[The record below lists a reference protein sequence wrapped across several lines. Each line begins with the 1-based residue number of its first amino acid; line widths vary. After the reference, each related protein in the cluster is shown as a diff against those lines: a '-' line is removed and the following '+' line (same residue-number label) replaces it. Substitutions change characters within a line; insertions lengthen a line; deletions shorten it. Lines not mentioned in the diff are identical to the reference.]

1 MASFSRMKLASIL
14 HFGFALAIL
23 FLFASDSL
31 GMRLEPVPVKPLV
44 IDGIKY
50 TAPFDDAYA
59 EKLQARDAKTDKLL
73 WEIVLQ
79 RNPEPPPASC
89 GGGIFLKE
97 LRSFRNNLIAED
109 ETERCFLVDLK
120 TKAVTR
126 TVRFRPFRIEDYQAF
141 PKNWD
146 EKTTPVLAVRI
157 QGEVG
162 WKQYFGAA
170 GVMRKNKPYAPP
182 PETFVKEE
190 ILFAAVI
197 ADTAENEAIELEG
210 IVLDEKLHTI
220 TVSFSSPV
228 PTAKKATTGAK
239 FKNVAGC
246 FMTRASVEKVIFLHN
261 GKEITSPAK

>member
-1 MASFSRMKLASIL
+1 MKLASLL

-23 FLFASDSL
+23 VLFASNSFGL
-31 GMRLEPVPVKPLV
+31 RIEPVPVKPLT

-50 TAPFDDAYA
+50 TAPFDDPYV
-59 EKLQARDAKTDKLL
+59 EKLQARDEKTDKLL
-73 WEIVLQ
+73 WVIDLH
-79 RNPEPPPASC
+79 RNPPNEGLS

-109 ETERCFLVDLK
+109 EAERCFMVDLK

-146 EKTTPVLAVRI
+146 EKTTPVLAVRM
-157 QGEVG
+157 QSEFD

-182 PETFVKEE
+182 PETFEKEE

-197 ADTAENEAIELEG
+197 ADTAKNEAIELEG

-228 PTAKKATTGAK
+228 PTGKKATAGAK

-246 FMTRASVEKVIFLHN
+246 FMAKAPDAKVIFLHN
-261 GKEITSPAK
+261 GKEVSPPAK

>member
-1 MASFSRMKLASIL
+1 
-14 HFGFALAIL
+14 
-23 FLFASDSL
+23 
-31 GMRLEPVPVKPLV
+31 MRLEPVPVKPLV

-50 TAPFDDAYA
+50 TAPFDTPHV
-59 EKLQARDAKTDKLL
+59 EKLQARDAKTDKLM

-79 RNPEPPPASC
+79 RNPEPEPASC

-97 LRSFRNNLIAED
+97 LRRFGTNLIAED
-109 ETERCFLVDLK
+109 ETERCFMVNLK

-126 TVRFRPFRIEDYQAF
+126 TVRFRTFRMEDYQAF

-146 EKTTPVLAVRI
+146 EKTTPVLTSRVRS
-157 QGEVG
+157 ELE
-162 WKQYFGAA
+162 WKEYFGVAR
-170 GVMRKNKPYAPP
+170 VMGKNKPYAPP
-182 PETFVKEE
+182 PETFEKEE

-197 ADTAENEAIELEG
+197 ADTIKNEAIELDG
-210 IVLDEKLHTI
+210 IVLDEKLHII
-220 TVSFSSPV
+220 TVSFSSAA

>member
-1 MASFSRMKLASIL
+1 MASFSHMKLAPIL
-14 HFGFALAIL
+14 HFGFTLAIL

-31 GMRLEPVPVKPLV
+31 GMRLEPAPVKPLV

-50 TAPFDDAYA
+50 TAPFDDAYV
-59 EKLQARDAKTDKLL
+59 EKLQARDEKTDKLL

-79 RNPEPPPASC
+79 RNPEPPPESC

-109 ETERCFLVDLK
+109 EAERCFMVDLK

-146 EKTTPVLAVRI
+146 EKTTPVLADRM
-157 QGEVG
+157 QSEAD

-182 PETFVKEE
+182 PETFEKEE

-197 ADTAENEAIELEG
+197 ADSAKNEAIELEG
-210 IVLDEKLHTI
+210 ITLNEKLNTI
-220 TVSFSSPV
+220 TVSFSCPA
-228 PTAKKATTGAK
+228 TTDKKEPTGAK

-246 FMTRASVEKVIFLHN
+246 FVAKAPDAKVIFLHN
-261 GKEITSPAK
+261 GKEVSTPAK